1 MEKMIIMGVSGAGKS
16 TLGHALAMALGWQ
29 FLDADDFHTDASKAK
44 IASGQTLNEID
55 RAGWLAA
62 ILPVLNEPPHS
73 KILACS
79 ALKVSHRDSLDP
91 DYLVYLD
98 ITPELA
104 TLRLTQRTDHFA
116 GPSIAPSQFA
126 TLEVP
131 TDAIHVPADWP
142 TQAQVQFVL
151 DQMNGSI

>member
-91 DYLVYLD
+91 EYLVYLD
-98 ITPELA
+98 ITPDLA
-104 TLRLTQRTDHFA
+104 MTRLTHRSDHFA

-131 TDAIHVPADWP
+131 TDAIHVPAKWP

-151 DQMNGSI
+151 DQMDGSI